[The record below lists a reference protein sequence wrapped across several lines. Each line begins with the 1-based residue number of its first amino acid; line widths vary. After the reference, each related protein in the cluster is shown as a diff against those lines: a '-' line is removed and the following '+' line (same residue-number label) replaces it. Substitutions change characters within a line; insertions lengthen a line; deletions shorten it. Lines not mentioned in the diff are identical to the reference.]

1 MRPSSPPSAD
11 TRETASRRQ
20 CGAFSFALLQYT
32 RRQRRPDALCTA
44 YRIAPLERT
53 QFTAEVIRQIK
64 SIPAGYVSTYGMIA
78 AMAGNPRAARQVAR
92 VLHSC
97 SARDALPWY
106 RVINAGGNIS
116 LPRGGG
122 YERQKALLQR
132 EGIVFDETDRVD
144 LQRFMWTMP
153 A

>member
-1 MRPSSPPSAD
+1 M
-11 TRETASRRQ
+11 
-20 CGAFSFALLQYT
+20 
-32 RRQRRPDALCTA
+32 
-44 YRIAPLERT
+44 ERT

-92 VLHSC
+92 VLHSS